1 MMITLPA
8 LLEPVA
14 PTVPLT
20 ARHVRFT
27 LRAES
32 PIYLPAYSGST
43 LRGALATALRATF
56 CPQGCADWH
65 DPLHQQL
72 CPVCRLL
79 SLENDGS
86 IQGDIRRPYALE
98 PLPAEPT
105 TIAAGQIFR
114 FGLAVYGDDPLLLQF
129 LLVTVG
135 GMGAM
140 GLGRKAADGRRGR
153 FTVRQIETVNPLDGR
168 AQVLMGPD
176 ERLVRDEWLLVTD
189 AQINAAADRLAAAL
203 AAHDNRLQVD
213 FLTPTRVM
221 QNQHTWS
228 RPDFFALG
236 KLTVQRVLDLSVQF
250 GGGRPTI
257 QGAPVAL
264 KRDLY
269 PFADQVQLVQDET
282 RWWDV
287 KGFSSRVER
296 EQVLGGLVGHAV
308 YYAPDWR
315 PLLPWLL
322 WGVSTHVGKNAVK
335 GCGMIRLRPYQG
347 EP

>member
-1 MMITLPA
+1 MTLPA
-8 LLEPVA
+8 SLDSAA

-20 ARHVRFT
+20 ARHIRFT
-27 LRAES
+27 LRADS
-32 PIYLPAYSGST
+32 PIGLPDYSGST

-56 CPQGCADWH
+56 CPQGRANQQ
-65 DPLHQQL
+65 DPLHQHF

-86 IQGDIRRPYALE
+86 IEGDIRRPYALE

-105 TIAAGQIFR
+105 TLAAGQTFR
-114 FGLAVYGDDPLLLQF
+114 FGLAIYGDDPLLLQF
-129 LLVTVG
+129 LLLTVG

-140 GLGRKAADGRRGR
+140 GLGRKNADGRRGR
-153 FTVRQIETVNPLDGR
+153 FTVIAIEAVNPLDESTHL
-168 AQVLMGPD
+168 LMAPG
-176 ERLVRDEWLLVTD
+176 ERLVRDEWLTVTGG
-189 AQINAAADRLAAAL
+189 QINAAADRLANEL
-203 AAHDNRLQVD
+203 AAHANRLQVD

-228 RPDFFALG
+228 RPDFFALC
-236 KLTVQRVLDLSVQF
+236 KLTVQRVLDLSTQF
-250 GGGRPTI
+250 GGGRPTL
-257 QGAPVAL
+257 QDRPVEL

-269 PFADQVQLVQDET
+269 PFADQVQLLTDAT

-287 KGFSSRVER
+287 KGFSTRVER

-335 GCGMIRLRPYQG
+335 GCGMIRLRPYTG
-347 EP
+347 